1 VPDGPQKEEAALAA
15 GPEAQQPAEHPSA
28 GSFQYRV
35 CERAQGNGSIGTIQ
49 YEGLK
54 QAVDAQ
60 KMAMKSVDIDKMM
73 DIQDEMLDMKMQ
85 SDMMNEMLG
94 RNYDCDID
102 EEEFED

>member
-1 VPDGPQKEEAALAA
+1 M
-15 GPEAQQPAEHPSA
+15 
-28 GSFQYRV
+28 
-35 CERAQGNGSIGTIQ
+35 Q

-102 EEEFED
+102 EDEFED